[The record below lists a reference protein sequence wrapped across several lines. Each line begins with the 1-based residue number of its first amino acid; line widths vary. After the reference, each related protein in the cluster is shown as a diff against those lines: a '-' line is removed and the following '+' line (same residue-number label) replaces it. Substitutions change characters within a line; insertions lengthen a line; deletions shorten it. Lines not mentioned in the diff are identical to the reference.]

1 LDKTNLS
8 QPITKQCL
16 SRNSN

>member
-1 LDKTNLS
+1 VG

-16 SRNSN
+16 ILLC